1 MTKRNK
7 PLFNLCVNN
16 EQLRASQVV
25 LVVGDLRN
33 VVGSLSQGEPLGQ
46 GEPLEEGTATHPSI
60 LAWRIPWAEEPGGL

>member
-1 MTKRNK
+1 M
-7 PLFNLCVNN
+7 
-16 EQLRASQVV
+16 
-25 LVVGDLRN
+25 VGDLRN